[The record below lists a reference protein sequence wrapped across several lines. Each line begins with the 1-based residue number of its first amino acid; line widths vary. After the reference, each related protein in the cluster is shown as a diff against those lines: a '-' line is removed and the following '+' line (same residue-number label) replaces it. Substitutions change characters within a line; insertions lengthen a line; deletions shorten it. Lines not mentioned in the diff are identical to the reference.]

1 MQRFEDIDDS
11 LSNIS
16 TVSDD
21 SEPDSGYDH
30 SNWVSKLAALSEIE
44 ESDYEVVPR
53 LNWPEVHN
61 SSEEQALYRGAS
73 VSSLLSNDN
82 GDVESVSNPN
92 EMISRA
98 EWDRILRSEPRPLD
112 ASLVR
117 NLSSGTTTTTTT
129 PSGDTLKERQQQGHH
144 QDIAGAAGSSSQQHH
159 HRSSTPTKKS
169 AILHSSRGLRTT
181 PKSSM
186 ADSNKER
193 TGSWLSN
200 IFRKNTNLSQYD
212 ANTTDQQQPGTSAGA
227 AINRRHPPSLVESC
241 DADNHVGEFDNILPT
256 TTHGTVSLEQ
266 PQVSNISYV
275 YFKSIDN

>member
-53 LNWPEVHN
+53 LNWAEVYN
-61 SSEEQALYRGAS
+61 SGEDQALHRGAS

-82 GDVESVSNPN
+82 QDVESVSNPN

-129 PSGDTLKERQQQGHH
+129 PSGDTLKGREK
-144 QDIAGAAGSSSQQHH
+144 QDIAGAAATDSSAKHQQRHHHH
-159 HRSSTPTKKS
+159 HRSSTPTNNQS
-169 AILHSSRGLRTT
+169 SILRSSRDPTTTSTRTVT
-181 PKSSM
+181 
-186 ADSNKER
+186 DKER

-200 IFRKNTNLSQYD
+200 IFRKNTTLSQH
-212 ANTTDQQQPGTSAGA
+212 ATTSSDMQQQPG
-227 AINRRHPPSLVESC
+227 PSTDTNTNNPTPLLEPCSNVAN
-241 DADNHVGEFDNILPT
+241 DDNHAVGESDAITNCDRVLSEQQVK
-256 TTHGTVSLEQ
+256 HTVYSC
-266 PQVSNISYV
+266 
-275 YFKSIDN
+275 